1 VGLTWLLSERAAL
14 SAAAGRYHQYVRT
27 PFSEVVIPGT
37 PPDTIFF
44 APTLAVGDASHF
56 TLGLHQELDEGVRLG
71 VEGFFKTFGG
81 VPGPAASDARA
92 SGMDLWV
99 RREAGSVHGWL
110 GYSLS
115 WVWSLPSAG
124 GTTERFDGRQLVN
137 AGVMGSLGRWG
148 NVDLRLAYGAGLP
161 FAAIMMD
168 VAMAGVEARAAPR
181 ATALAATDTPPLP
194 EAPADPYL
202 RLDLGLSRTFTPT
215 WGRVPVEI
223 TPYLKMLNALN
234 RRDAM
239 FYRYDRGDDSA
250 PHPLA
255 TLPVLPLLG
264 VQWKF

>member
-1 VGLTWLLSERAAL
+1 M
-14 SAAAGRYHQYVRT
+14 RT
-27 PFSEVVIPGT
+27 PFGELVIPGT

-56 TLGLHQELDEGVRLG
+56 TLGLHQELDAGVRLG

-81 VPGPAASDARA
+81 VPGPTASDARA

-99 RREAGSVHGWL
+99 RRETGSVQGWL

-115 WVWSLPSAG
+115 WVWSLPSPG
-124 GTTERFDGRQLVN
+124 STTERFDGRQLVN
-137 AGVMGSLGRWG
+137 AGITGAFGRWG
-148 NVDLRLAYGAGLP
+148 NLDLRVAYGAGLP
-161 FAAIMMD
+161 FTAIGLDAAAEIGD
-168 VAMAGVEARAAPR
+168 VSVAAPR
-181 ATALAATDTPPLP
+181 AATLSATDTPPLP

-202 RLDLGLSRTFTPT
+202 RLDLGISRTFTPT
-215 WGRVPVEI
+215 WGRIPVEI

-264 VQWKF
+264 VQWRF